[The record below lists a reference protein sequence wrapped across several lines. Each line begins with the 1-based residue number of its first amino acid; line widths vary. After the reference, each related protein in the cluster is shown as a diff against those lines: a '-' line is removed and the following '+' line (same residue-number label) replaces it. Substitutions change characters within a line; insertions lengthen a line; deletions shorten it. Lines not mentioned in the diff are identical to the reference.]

1 MDRSHL
7 NSIVQEAVR
16 RLLEEKNL
24 SKIILFGSVAKNLQT
39 KDSDLD
45 FLIVKKNV
53 VSQASEMRTLRRSL
67 RGLGIPIDLIVVSE
81 EDFKEKLKQP
91 SNIYYWANKEGKVL
105 YEGLS

>member
-1 MDRSHL
+1 MTL
-7 NSIVQEAVR
+7 NIKEIAQEAVR

-24 SKIILFGSVAKNLQT
+24 SKIILFGSYVKNLQT

-45 FLIVKKNV
+45 ILVVKKNV
-53 VSQASEMRTLRRSL
+53 KSQVAEMRQMRRYL

-81 EDFKEKLKQP
+81 DEFNEKLKYP

-105 YEGLS
+105 YEGFS